1 MPLFSSP
8 SGICLMLW
16 FCTNWQSLHFLLGT
30 SVMAAVPAFCVLF
43 FMVVKPACW
52 WTISNVLHICSA
64 AESPSANSWIDTAVK
79 QKLDL
84 QDPVK
89 TNPSAMSQRLCL
101 PEGFKCPRS
110 FLLHICYI
118 LCLFTFDMLL
128 LLWENLSPTWT
139 FYLILK
145 LFPFLLRTGR
155 TNSICWIWVSCF
167 FFSFLAQTLYLLH
180 ILLEFVLSAS
190 IIDRNIRFMELL
202 KDSTI
207 QIEVK

>member
-118 LCLFTFDMLL
+118 LYLL
-128 LLWENLSPTWT
+128 LICSYSFEKTWVQLEHFTWFLSCSLSYFVQVELTVSAG
-139 FYLILK
+139 FECLVF
-145 LFPFLLRTGR
+145 LFLSGSDFIFITY
-155 TNSICWIWVSCF
+155 
-167 FFSFLAQTLYLLH
+167 SFRVCLVCIHHRQKHQVYGT
-180 ILLEFVLSAS
+180 
-190 IIDRNIRFMELL
+190 
-202 KDSTI
+202 T
-207 QIEVK
+207 